1 MTRDAR
7 VVPGRSFLALAI
19 ILLAANSSAGSAQTR
34 TDQQSRNNRTSLS
47 WMYGEA
53 LVHLSPARF
62 HRIVEASADP
72 YIATGAKSEGR
83 QLSARRYLVTGLL
96 IGAGVGAL
104 AGTVA
109 AGAGGGCNDCMVSP
123 LIAIPIFAIGGAIV
137 GTIVGGVVYKVRSR
151 SQ

>member
-1 MTRDAR
+1 MKRHAGFPLAR
-7 VVPGRSFLALAI
+7 NVCCAAAM
-19 ILLAANSSAGSAQTR
+19 ILLAADASVAHAQTPGLQKSEIGTGLDPMPR
-34 TDQQSRNNRTSLS
+34 PAMVYRVVEGIPRLTESAAEPSMTT
-47 WMYGEA
+47 WIGEA
-53 LVHLSPARF
+53 
-62 HRIVEASADP
+62 
-72 YIATGAKSEGR
+72 G
-83 QLSARRYLVTGLL
+83 QLSARRHLVTGLL

-151 SQ
+151 RQ